1 MDKLNSIYQN
11 IKYYFGEKEPI
22 FKKPDAYKNVNTS
35 QSK

>member
-1 MDKLNSIYQN
+1 MDKLNTIFQN
-11 IKYYFGEKEPI
+11 IKFYFTEEEPI

>member
-1 MDKLNSIYQN
+1 MDKLNTIFQN
-11 IKYYFGEKEPI
+11 INFYFTEKEPI